1 MSKSVVDNLEGF
13 NELQSLLAM
22 YETNINDVMGAL
34 EAGAKAFVEDA
45 RMLPK
50 PRSQITK
57 PGYTHL
63 VNTISYRKLSDE
75 IEITWGKYYG
85 PMVEKGT
92 KKMRTSHPHMK
103 PLWEKNKRKYQ
114 EIEIRKLFG

>member
-1 MSKSVVDNLEGF
+1 MSKETATELEGF
-13 NELQSLLAM
+13 NEFQELLGM
-22 YETNINDVMGAL
+22 YERNINDVVGAL
-34 EAGAKAFVEDA
+34 EAGAKAFVADA

-50 PRSQITK
+50 PRSHVMK
-57 PGYTHL
+57 AGYTHL

-75 IEITWGKYYG
+75 VEITWGKYYG

-92 KKMRTSHPHMK
+92 KKMRISHPHMK